1 MDKNIVL
8 MYGCPITDWQ
18 PKIDDDSIS
27 EIIKKFTT
35 KDINYFKNKFE
46 ELFEEMETE
55 LGECKSLTMKRSDDF
70 ITTEIKFKNKE

>member
-1 MDKNIVL
+1 MDNNIVV

-18 PKIDDDSIS
+18 PKTDDDSIS

-70 ITTEIKFKNKE
+70 ITTEIKFKNKK

>member
-8 MYGCPITDWQ
+8 MYGCPNTEWKH
-18 PKIDDDSIS
+18 KIDDDSIN

-46 ELFEEMETE
+46 ELFEEMENTM
-55 LGECKSLTMKRSDDF
+55 GECESLSIKRNGDF

>member
-8 MYGCPITDWQ
+8 MYGCPNTEWK
-18 PKIDDDSIS
+18 PKINDDSIN

-46 ELFEEMETE
+46 EIFEEMEETM
-55 LGECKSLTMKRSDDF
+55 GECESLSIKRNDDF